1 VEPVTTDVVEA
12 ALLDVERS
20 VSRLMDSEPARQTA
34 LHEAAHVVAA
44 WAMGGAVERVTIV
57 PSPTS
62 LGMTTLARRLP
73 PAEMAAFALI
83 GSIVAGSSARDDE
96 IALSHVGEAGM
107 GDARTRARGIVEA
120 HGAAIGAVAARLRA
134 SRTLSRADLEVLRL
148 ELFPP
153 ADPRARVEGAL
164 QRYAAR
170 NRTVANR

>member
-1 VEPVTTDVVEA
+1 VTTDVVEA

-62 LGMTTLARRLP
+62 LGLTVLARRLP
-73 PAEMAAFALI
+73 PTEMAAFALI
-83 GSIVAGSSARDDE
+83 GSFVAGSSTTDDQM
-96 IALSHVGEAGM
+96 AMGLVGEAGI
-107 GDARTRARGIVEA
+107 AAALARARAIAEE
-120 HGAAIGAVAARLRA
+120 HCAAIEAVAAALVAR
-134 SRTLSRADLEVLRL
+134 RTLSRADLEVLRL

>member
-1 VEPVTTDVVEA
+1 MTTDVVEA
-12 ALLDVERS
+12 ALRDVERS

-34 LHEAAHVVAA
+34 MHEAAHVVAA

-73 PAEMAAFALI
+73 PAEMAAFAVI
-83 GSIVAGSSARDDE
+83 GSFVAGSSTTDDQM
-96 IALSHVGEAGM
+96 AMGLVGEAGM
-107 GDARTRARGIVEA
+107 EDARTRARAIAGE
-120 HGAAIGAVAARLRA
+120 HCAAIEAVAAALMDR
-134 SRTLSRADLEVLRL
+134 RTLSRSELEVLRL

-170 NRTVANR
+170 SRSR